1 MRVLENRVRDLEEVR
16 RGVREEEEW
25 IGVEEEEEEEGVW
38 EVEEEEV
45 EEGVEESK
53 MKSFSLVFWLL
64 SQKLYSFDSSDV
76 NLPTLYQDD
85 LSAVSYQVSRK

>member
-1 MRVLENRVRDLEEVR
+1 MRDLEEVR

-25 IGVEEEEEEEGVW
+25 IGVEEEEEEGVW
-38 EVEEEEV
+38 EVEEEE
-45 EEGVEESK
+45 EEGGVEESK